1 MARTIRDVMT
11 PDPLVLASTATA
23 LEAARAMRDGDI
35 GDVIV
40 GDDAGNVIG
49 ILTDRDIVVRLV
61 AEAKD
66 PAKVTLQEIC
76 SIDLETLSPD
86 DTVDDAVRMMQA
98 SAVRR
103 LPVLEDGKAVGVAS
117 LGDLAVVGPGEAA
130 LDDISAAPPN
140 N

>member
-11 PDPLVLASTATA
+11 PDPIVLASTATV
-23 LEAARAMRDGDI
+23 LEAARAMREGDI
-35 GDVIV
+35 GDVVV

-61 AEAKD
+61 AEPRD
-66 PAKVTLQEIC
+66 PQQVTLQEIC

-86 DTVDDAVRMMQA
+86 DGVEDAVAIMQ
-98 SAVRR
+98 SNAVRR
-103 LPVLEDGKAVGVAS
+103 LPVLEDGKAVGVVS
-117 LGDLAVVGPGEAA
+117 LGDLALEGPGEAA
-130 LDDISAAPPN
+130 LDDISAATPN